1 MFQLAALETRQL
13 EINTFVAKSLMTRL
27 NDAARAVMS
36 SPGRLHENDIDVS
49 SRIITQ
55 VLQYEARQTGLNL
68 THTQDRNFIQV
79 TAISDHKLSYLVLF
93 SLTHSRN
100 SY

>member
-1 MFQLAALETRQL
+1 M

-27 NDAARAVMS
+27 NDAARAVTS
-36 SPGRLHENDIDVS
+36 SPGRLHENDVDVS
-49 SRIITQ
+49 ARIITQ

-79 TAISDHKLSYLVLF
+79 PTF
-93 SLTHSRN
+93 MG
-100 SY
+100 